1 MPVNPEALKK
11 LIEPYKDGS
20 KIRVYVK
27 PESSKVALVLEEDEL
42 VFYTDEPP
50 VGGRANASLL
60 KYIYK
65 GLGLSPQSVD
75 IVYGHRSRVKEVYIA
90 GVSPEE
96 LAERLAKIVE
106 PW

>member
-1 MPVNPEALKK
+1 VPVDPKTLLR

-20 KIRVYVK
+20 KFRVYVK
-27 PESSKVALVLEEDEL
+27 TEQPRVALVLEEDEL

-50 VGGRANASLL
+50 LEGRANASLL
-60 KYIYK
+60 RYLYR
-65 GLGLSPQSVD
+65 GLGVSPQSVD
-75 IVYGHRSRVKEVYIA
+75 IVYGHRSRVKEVYVA
-90 GVSPEE
+90 GLQPEE